1 VFDSGSCRCAQR
13 GGQVINLG
21 VRLGATSTIAQAVP
35 RAHES
40 GRRLHDRDLPMIAHV
55 GPFPIEEPVGAF
67 GPLLIATVGAGL
79 AIVRAHVGRWR
90 QPHHEEVR
98 SVE

>member
-1 VFDSGSCRCAQR
+1 
-13 GGQVINLG
+13 
-21 VRLGATSTIAQAVP
+21 
-35 RAHES
+35 
-40 GRRLHDRDLPMIAHV
+40 MIAHV
-55 GPFPIEEPVGAF
+55 GPFPIEETVGAF